1 MRSTAC
7 TAVLLAT
14 SAGALVVSPGNVAM
28 RATTRRACEPVM
40 QFDFLKPKDDSAA
53 EDSDGDEKKKGVE
66 KKIDLAGLAQLVTM
80 GAGAPS
86 LGEFTGMEDNKMMF
100 ELEANNFFDE
110 KGDVKK
116 GQYFED
122 GWVDESDSG
131 AGLPN
136 PLEGFFDMFR
146 ADKKK

>member
-1 MRSTAC
+1 
-7 TAVLLAT
+7 
-14 SAGALVVSPGNVAM
+14 
-28 RATTRRACEPVM
+28 M
-40 QFDFLKPKDDSAA
+40 QFDFFKPKGDEAVEGGGDS
-53 EDSDGDEKKKGVE
+53 DEKKKGIE
-66 KKIDLAGLAQLVTM
+66 KKIDLAGLAQLMTM

-110 KGDVKK
+110 KGDVQK
-116 GQYFED
+116 GKYFED
-122 GWVDESDSG
+122 GWVDESDND
-131 AGLPN
+131 AGMPN